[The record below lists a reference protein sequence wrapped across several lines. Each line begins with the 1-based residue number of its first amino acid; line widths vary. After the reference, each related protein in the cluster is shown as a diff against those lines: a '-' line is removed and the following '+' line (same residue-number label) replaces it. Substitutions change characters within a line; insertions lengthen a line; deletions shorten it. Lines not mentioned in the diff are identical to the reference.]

1 MIKTFF
7 YKMIIVA
14 ILLIVVF
21 EFTVGKRMDPINQNI
36 DKIFKT
42 EGRKEL
48 IEKLRAEMREGLD
61 KEYILNEDD
70 RVLIYN
76 FFNKIQS
83 EINSV
88 EKNQ

>member
-1 MIKTFF
+1 MMKTVI

-14 ILLIVVF
+14 IFLIVVF
-21 EFTVGKRMDPINQNI
+21 EFTIGKRIDPLNKNI
-36 DKIFKT
+36 DKISRT

-48 IEKLRAEMREGLD
+48 IEKLRIEMKKGLD

-76 FFNKIQS
+76 FLKKIQS

-88 EKNQ
+88 EKN

>member
-36 DKIFKT
+36 GKIFKT
-42 EGRKEL
+42 EGIKNIKEA
-48 IEKLRAEMREGLD
+48 IGKG
-61 KEYILNEDD
+61 
-70 RVLIYN
+70 V
-76 FFNKIQS
+76 
-83 EINSV
+83 
-88 EKNQ
+88 

>member
-1 MIKTFF
+1 MMKTFI

-14 ILLIVVF
+14 IFLIVVF
-21 EFTVGKRMDPINQNI
+21 EFTIGKRIDPLNQNI
-36 DKIFKT
+36 DKISRT

-48 IEKLRAEMREGLD
+48 IEKLRIEMKKGLD

-76 FFNKIQS
+76 FLKKIQS

-88 EKNQ
+88 EKN